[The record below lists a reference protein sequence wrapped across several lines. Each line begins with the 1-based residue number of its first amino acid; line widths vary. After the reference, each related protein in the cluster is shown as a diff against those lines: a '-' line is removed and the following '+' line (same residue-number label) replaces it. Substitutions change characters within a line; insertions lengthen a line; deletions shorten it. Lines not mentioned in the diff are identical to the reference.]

1 MEVITFFVSYTEAAV
16 LKNPGKGGF
25 DHPPVFPEP
34 TAVFGIA
41 FGKKRCDAAIA
52 QRLSHFLF
60 RVIGA
65 IRENGV
71 RLSARTSARARDPWI
86 SSSHLFSGTLR
97 TVFTVSGGQPTF
109 ARVRSGVAGWPRTNR
124 TSIVQV
130 TARMMPGFLGVS
142 NGVSLCQKTHCRR
155 RDSNPHTLAGTGF

>member
-1 MEVITFFVSYTEAAV
+1 MDVITFFVSYTEAAV

-41 FGKKRCDAAIA
+41 FGKQRCDAAVA

-65 IRENGV
+65 IREHGV
-71 RLSARTSARARDPWI
+71 RLSARTSARARDP
-86 SSSHLFSGTLR
+86 
-97 TVFTVSGGQPTF
+97 
-109 ARVRSGVAGWPRTNR
+109 
-124 TSIVQV
+124 
-130 TARMMPGFLGVS
+130 
-142 NGVSLCQKTHCRR
+142 
-155 RDSNPHTLAGTGF
+155 